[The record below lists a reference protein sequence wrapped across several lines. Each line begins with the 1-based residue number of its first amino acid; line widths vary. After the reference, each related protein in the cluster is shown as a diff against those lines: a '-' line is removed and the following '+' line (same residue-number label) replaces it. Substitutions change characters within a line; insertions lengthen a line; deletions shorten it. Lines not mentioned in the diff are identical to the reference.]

1 MKLATLKDGRFV
13 VVSRDLTLAVP
24 ATDIAASMLDALDN
38 WNAVAIA
45 IDQRY
50 EALNTGRLAEAFAFD
65 PRQAA
70 APIPKPRQWLDA
82 SAFENHGRLMEKAFA
97 LPPADYTV
105 NPLMYQGNADDFI
118 GPHDEVLAPSEA
130 DNMDFEA
137 ELGVVLDE
145 TPMGASQASAL
156 SHVRLL
162 VLINDV
168 SLRAHAV
175 REMKSGFGWVQAK
188 PSTALAPV
196 AVTPDELG
204 KAWANGRCSLA
215 IRCERNRQWFGH
227 PNGKSMTFGFDQII
241 AYAAYSRPLHAG
253 TIIGS
258 GTFSN
263 PERDTGSACIAER
276 RAIEMIEQGQ
286 PRTPFLHS
294 AERVRIEMLGEDG
307 QSVFG
312 AIDQVYV
319 CLPFAGATIRKVA
332 Q

>member
-1 MKLATLKDGRFV
+1 MKLATLRDGRFV
-13 VVSRDLTLAVP
+13 VVSRDLTLAAP
-24 ATDIAASMLDALDN
+24 ATDIAVSLLDALRN
-38 WNAVAIA
+38 WNALAGA
-45 IDQRY
+45 LGRRY
-50 EALNTGRLAEAFAFD
+50 ESLNGGRIAEAFPFE
-65 PRQAA
+65 PSQAA
-70 APIPKPRQWLDA
+70 APIPNPRQWLDA
-82 SAFENHGRLMEKAFA
+82 SAFENHGRLMERAFA
-97 LPPADYTV
+97 LPAADYTI
-105 NPLMYQGNADDFI
+105 NPLIYQGNADDFI
-118 GPHDEVLAPSEA
+118 GPHDDVLAPSEA
-130 DNMDFEA
+130 DNMDFEG

-145 TPMGASQASAL
+145 TPMGVPQSAAL

-204 KAWANGRCSLA
+204 TAWVNGRCSLA
-215 IRCERNRQWFGH
+215 MRCERNRQWFGH
-227 PNGKSMTFGFDQII
+227 PDGKSMTFGFDRII

-263 PERDTGSACIAER
+263 PEHTTGSACIAER
-276 RAIEMIEQGQ
+276 RAIEMIEQGAV
-286 PRTPFLHS
+286 RTPFLHS
-294 AERVRIEMLGEDG
+294 GERVRIDMFGEDG

-312 AIDQVYV
+312 AIDQRYR
-319 CLPFAGATIRKVA
+319 CSSPAGVTTRAIP
-332 Q
+332 